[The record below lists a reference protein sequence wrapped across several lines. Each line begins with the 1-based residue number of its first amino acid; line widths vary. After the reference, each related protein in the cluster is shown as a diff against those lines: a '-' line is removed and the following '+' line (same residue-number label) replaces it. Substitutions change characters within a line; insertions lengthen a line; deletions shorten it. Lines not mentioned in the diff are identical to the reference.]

1 MNNKLFLKE
10 LSKRC
15 DINMDT
21 AQSMLQSL
29 LEVMQKQWQEG
40 DSVSITGFGLF
51 EVKKKNERI
60 SVNPGTKKR
69 VLIPPKLV
77 LSFKPSVMLKDKLN
91 SKDL

>member
-60 SVNPGTKKR
+60 SVER
-69 VLIPPKLV
+69 QIR
-77 LSFKPSVMLKDKLN
+77 PSV
-91 SKDL
+91 

>member
-91 SKDL
+91 SMDL

>member
-1 MNNKLFLKE
+1 
-10 LSKRC
+10 
-15 DINMDT
+15 MDT